1 MDFLTILSYVLAVVE
16 TAALVGVLVYATRA
30 MHENKLKR
38 NHQGKK
44 GAKSAD
50 EVDKNVAV
58 YKRNATIFL
67 MIYLAL
73 NVFRNYSG
81 IFQ

>member
-16 TAALVGVLVYATRA
+16 TAALLGALVFATRA

-38 NHQGKK
+38 KHQGKK

-50 EVDKNVAV
+50 EVDKNIAV